1 LHISE
6 EGATVSSLA
15 TYEIY
20 ANARS
25 KTFGHI
31 YENKT
36 DELLVSGHLVA
47 KSILSP
53 QQKEK
58 GRTLRSPFALEKFNN
73 ATPCQTSYL

>member
-47 KSILSP
+47 SQFYHLSKRKRP
-53 QQKEK
+53 HLAQSVYTRKVQ
-58 GRTLRSPFALEKFNN
+58 
-73 ATPCQTSYL
+73 